1 MVGDS
6 YNKWTNKSIQFR
18 RFSKDLDRDIIS
30 HPGGDHN
37 LFKIEPVT
45 FEGFS
50 PVVLNKDSDSLNIG
64 QNVTAVGYGVNHT
77 NFSDD
82 TPWEDVAFP
91 GEAFEA
97 TLQVEN
103 DVSETKLS
111 AVASGA
117 GPCRGA
123 KCASYAKQMSQYSPG
138 THRSGLRDLFVQE
151 TLEYLCW
158 IAIGLLLE
166 LAHITVSGL
175 ARTS

>member
-6 YNKWTNKSIQFR
+6 SNKWTNDSIQFR
-18 RFSKDLDRDIIS
+18 RFSQDLDRDIIS

-50 PVVLNKDSDSLNIG
+50 PVVLNKDSDSLHVG
-64 QNVTAVGYGVNHT
+64 QNVTAVGYGVNHSR
-77 NFSDD
+77 FSDD

-91 GEAFEA
+91 GEALEA

-103 DVSETKLS
+103 DYSETNIA
-111 AVASGA
+111 AVAPGA

-123 KCASYAKQMSQYSPG
+123 KCAAYGKHMSHYLPG
-138 THRSGLRDLFVQE
+138 THRSGLLDL
-151 TLEYLCW
+151 YLYRRHW
-158 IAIGLLLE
+158 
-166 LAHITVSGL
+166 S
-175 ARTS
+175 TSAG